1 MIFNPVVVGGGN
13 RSYSLTNHFV
23 VDGAPATAQAGEFV
37 HCSFSGPTAGQEI
50 ITIYPAICSASSSFS
65 TARAR
70 AEAAAEMRNA
80 PADDEYL
87 RQCGRELSEIL
98 GLETDT

>member
-1 MIFNPVVVGGGN
+1 MKIVILAGN
-13 RSYSLTNHFV
+13 TEE
-23 VDGAPATAQAGEFV
+23 PQW
-37 HCSFSGPTAGQEI
+37 P
-50 ITIYPAICSASSSFS
+50 
-65 TARAR
+65 
-70 AEAAAEMRNA
+70 AAEMRNA